1 MDQRFS
7 YCESSFR
14 VMGDPDWYN
23 RPLSFEDLIA
33 GGSLICV
40 STISIILYAVVMKV
54 MRKSDKEIVG
64 YRFLISAG
72 FADILL
78 LINYGIWPGLTILL
92 KSEIISKTS
101 RHWLQLY
108 LDWAWFSMVWHYAVV
123 GWSRWLA
130 IRSPHSFRCQSRRYS
145 YAICACCY
153 VISLMEVLATHFQPW
168 YVTFYYEPSSYG
180 MLAEDFALYLTGG
193 QSTMFLA
200 YHVAAIIPPTVF
212 YAWTVAI
219 LVKRRRSAQKT
230 KTAMH
235 ILNSNIES
243 RLLLPCFIN
252 MVVFIVGQVVITHE
266 TGEGKWAGF
275 TIMLVFCTNS
285 ALNPL
290 LLLVCSKSIRKHVLV
305 LLGLTRP
312 AYSSQKY
319 TSTIY
324 KNPLTVRSKT
334 DIMIP
339 SPAMS
344 VQQVQICVSSTSSES
359 STHL

>member
-1 MDQRFS
+1 
-7 YCESSFR
+7 
-14 VMGDPDWYN
+14 
-23 RPLSFEDLIA
+23 
-33 GGSLICV
+33 
-40 STISIILYAVVMKV
+40 
-54 MRKSDKEIVG
+54 
-64 YRFLISAG
+64 
-72 FADILL
+72 
-78 LINYGIWPGLTILL
+78 
-92 KSEIISKTS
+92 
-101 RHWLQLY
+101 
-108 LDWAWFSMVWHYAVV
+108 
-123 GWSRWLA
+123 
-130 IRSPHSFRCQSRRYS
+130 
-145 YAICACCY
+145 
-153 VISLMEVLATHFQPW
+153 
-168 YVTFYYEPSSYG
+168 

-344 VQQVQICVSSTSSES
+344 VQQVQICETCPGASWVDSSGILFTEVHLDNLQESANCTKQNGHNDTESSDECSTSSN
-359 STHL
+359 LC